1 MKVNCLNFASSNDSR
16 YLLLY
21 GSELIIKQDI
31 ADQILQSLKAQ
42 GFNDKVSLH
51 QDELDQAEEII
62 MRNVGGSLFQ
72 EKLILHLKH
81 TSGKFPEKI
90 KLILENQHLYN
101 SDNLALI
108 IESSIEKTPAS
119 GNWIKNMDEK
129 GLIVNCGKLKT
140 AEEKLW
146 LKRQLE
152 FLPKSLLPMF
162 GGSIFQNNE
171 GNLLG
176 QMNEVRLL
184 RLLFSSD
191 QGIEET
197 ETNNIVFHS
206 GLSAFELED
215 VIIDRKFEKVLQ
227 TIKFL
232 KEHDSQNSAP
242 LIWMIAKIINACLE
256 SSQAANKKSALI
268 KSGVWSSKISQYLS
282 LIKHSKAS
290 EFMKLSD
297 QMLRLDLI
305 NKGIIKSN
313 VWEQI
318 EKIILQL
325 KGVTEPQH

>member
-108 IESSIEKTPAS
+108 VESSIEKIPAS
-119 GNWIKNMDEK
+119 GNWIKNIDEK
-129 GLIVNCGKLKT
+129 GLIVSCGKLKT

-191 QGIEET
+191 QDIEET

-282 LIKHSKAS
+282 LIKHSKTS

-297 QMLRLDLI
+297 QILRLDLI

-313 VWEQI
+313 VWEQM

>member
-1 MKVNCLNFASSNDSR
+1 MKVNCLNFATSKNSR
-16 YLLLY
+16 YSFLY
-21 GSELIIKQDI
+21 GSELVIKQDI
-31 ADQILQSLKAQ
+31 ADQILQSLKLA

-51 QDELDQAEEII
+51 QDELDKAEEII
-62 MRNVGGSLFQ
+62 SRNVGGSLFQ

-90 KLILENQHLYN
+90 KMILENQHLYN

-108 IESSIEKTPAS
+108 VESSIEKTPAS
-119 GNWIKNMDEK
+119 GAWIKYIDEK
-129 GLIVNCGKLKT
+129 GLIVNCSKLKT
-140 AEEKLW
+140 NEEKIW

-184 RLLFSSD
+184 KLLFNSKQEID
-191 QGIEET
+191 ET
-197 ETNNIVFHS
+197 ETTNIVFHS

-227 TIKFL
+227 TINFL

-242 LIWMIAKIINACLE
+242 LIWMIAKIINSCLE
-256 SSQAANKKSALI
+256 ATLATNKKSALI
-268 KSGVWSSKISQYLS
+268 KSGVWSSKIGQYLN
-282 LIKHSKAS
+282 LTKNSKAS
-290 EFMKLSD
+290 EFMRLSD

-325 KGVTEPQH
+325 RGATEPQH

>member
-191 QGIEET
+191 QDIEET

-282 LIKHSKAS
+282 LIKHSKTS

-297 QMLRLDLI
+297 QVLRLDLI

>member
-227 TIKFL
+227 AIKFL

-242 LIWMIAKIINACLE
+242 LIWMIAKIVNACLE

-282 LIKHSKAS
+282 LIKHSKTS

-297 QMLRLDLI
+297 QILRLDLI

-313 VWEQI
+313 VWEQM

>member
-1 MKVNCLNFASSNDSR
+1 M
-16 YLLLY
+16 
-21 GSELIIKQDI
+21 IKQDI
-31 ADQILQSLKAQ
+31 ADQILQSLKLA

-51 QDELDQAEEII
+51 QDELDKAEEII
-62 MRNVGGSLFQ
+62 SRNVGGSLFQ

-90 KLILENQHLYN
+90 KMILENQHLYN

-108 IESSIEKTPAS
+108 VESSIEKTPAS
-119 GNWIKNMDEK
+119 GAWIKYIDEQ
-129 GLIVNCGKLKT
+129 GLIVNCSKLKT
-140 AEEKLW
+140 NEEKIW

-184 RLLFSSD
+184 KLLFNSKQEID
-191 QGIEET
+191 ET
-197 ETNNIVFHS
+197 ETTNIVFHS

-227 TIKFL
+227 TINFL

-242 LIWMIAKIINACLE
+242 LIWMIAKIINSCLE
-256 SSQAANKKSALI
+256 ATLATNKKSALI
-268 KSGVWSSKISQYLS
+268 KSGVWSSKIGQYLS
-282 LIKHSKAS
+282 LTKNSKAS
-290 EFMKLSD
+290 EFMRLSD

-325 KGVTEPQH
+325 RGATEPQH

>member
-1 MKVNCLNFASSNDSR
+1 MKINCLNFAASKNSR
-16 YLLLY
+16 YSFLY
-21 GSELIIKQDI
+21 GSELVIKQDI
-31 ADQILQSLKAQ
+31 ADQILQSLKLA

-51 QDELDQAEEII
+51 QDELDKAEEII
-62 MRNVGGSLFQ
+62 SRNVGGSLFQ

-90 KLILENQHLYN
+90 KMILENQHLYN

-108 IESSIEKTPAS
+108 VESSIEKTPAS
-119 GNWIKNMDEK
+119 GAWIKYIDEQ
-129 GLIVNCGKLKT
+129 GLIVNCSKLKT
-140 AEEKLW
+140 NEEKIW

-184 RLLFSSD
+184 KLLFNSKQEID
-191 QGIEET
+191 ET
-197 ETNNIVFHS
+197 ETTNIVFHS

-227 TIKFL
+227 TINFL
-232 KEHDSQNSAP
+232 KEHDGQNSAP
-242 LIWMIAKIINACLE
+242 LIWMIAKIINSCLE
-256 SSQAANKKSALI
+256 ATLATNKKSALI
-268 KSGVWSSKISQYLS
+268 KSGVWSSKIGQYLN
-282 LIKHSKAS
+282 LTKNSKAS
-290 EFMKLSD
+290 EFMRLSD

-325 KGVTEPQH
+325 RGATEPQH

>member
-21 GSELIIKQDI
+21 GTELIIKQDI

-129 GLIVNCGKLKT
+129 GLIVSCGKLKT
-140 AEEKLW
+140 VEEKLW

-191 QGIEET
+191 QDIEET

-282 LIKHSKAS
+282 LIKHSKTS

>member
-1 MKVNCLNFASSNDSR
+1 MKVNCLNFATSKNSR
-16 YLLLY
+16 YSFLY
-21 GSELIIKQDI
+21 GSELVIKQDI
-31 ADQILQSLKAQ
+31 ADQILQSLKLA

-51 QDELDQAEEII
+51 QDELDKAEEII
-62 MRNVGGSLFQ
+62 SRNVGGSLFQ
-72 EKLILHLKH
+72 QKLILHLKH

-90 KLILENQHLYN
+90 KMILENQHLYN

-108 IESSIEKTPAS
+108 VESSIEKTPAS
-119 GNWIKNMDEK
+119 GAWIKYIDEK
-129 GLIVNCGKLKT
+129 GLIVNCSKLKT
-140 AEEKLW
+140 NEEKIW

-184 RLLFSSD
+184 KLLFNSKQEID
-191 QGIEET
+191 ET
-197 ETNNIVFHS
+197 ETTNIVFHS

-227 TIKFL
+227 TINFL

-242 LIWMIAKIINACLE
+242 LIWMIAKIINSCLE
-256 SSQAANKKSALI
+256 ATLATNKKSALI
-268 KSGVWSSKISQYLS
+268 KSGVWSSKIGQYLS
-282 LIKHSKAS
+282 LTKNSKAS
-290 EFMKLSD
+290 EFMRLSD

-325 KGVTEPQH
+325 RGATEPQH

>member
-1 MKVNCLNFASSNDSR
+1 MKINCLNFAASKNSR
-16 YLLLY
+16 YSFLY
-21 GSELIIKQDI
+21 GSELVIKQDI
-31 ADQILQSLKAQ
+31 ADQILQSLKLA

-51 QDELDQAEEII
+51 QDELDKAEEII
-62 MRNVGGSLFQ
+62 SRNVGGSLFQ

-90 KLILENQHLYN
+90 KMILENQHLYN

-108 IESSIEKTPAS
+108 VESSIEKTPAS
-119 GNWIKNMDEK
+119 GAWIKYIDEQ
-129 GLIVNCGKLKT
+129 GLIVNCSKLKT
-140 AEEKLW
+140 NEEKIW

-184 RLLFSSD
+184 KLLFNSKQEID
-191 QGIEET
+191 ET
-197 ETNNIVFHS
+197 ETTNIVFHS

-227 TIKFL
+227 TINFL

-242 LIWMIAKIINACLE
+242 LIWMIAKIINSCLE
-256 SSQAANKKSALI
+256 ATLATNKKSALI
-268 KSGVWSSKISQYLS
+268 KSGVWSSKIGQYLS
-282 LIKHSKAS
+282 LTKNSKAS
-290 EFMKLSD
+290 EFMRLSD

-305 NKGIIKSN
+305 NKGVIKSN

-325 KGVTEPQH
+325 RGATEPQH

>member
-1 MKVNCLNFASSNDSR
+1 MKVNCLNFATSKNSR
-16 YLLLY
+16 YSFLY
-21 GSELIIKQDI
+21 GSELVIKQDI
-31 ADQILQSLKAQ
+31 ADQILQSLKLA

-51 QDELDQAEEII
+51 QDELDKAEEII
-62 MRNVGGSLFQ
+62 SRNVGGSLFQ
-72 EKLILHLKH
+72 QKLILHLKH

-90 KLILENQHLYN
+90 KMILENQHLYN

-108 IESSIEKTPAS
+108 VESSIEKTPAS
-119 GNWIKNMDEK
+119 GAWIKYIDEQ
-129 GLIVNCGKLKT
+129 GLIVNCSKLKT
-140 AEEKLW
+140 NEEKIW

-184 RLLFSSD
+184 KLLFNSKQEID
-191 QGIEET
+191 ET
-197 ETNNIVFHS
+197 ETTNIVFHS

-227 TIKFL
+227 TINFL

-242 LIWMIAKIINACLE
+242 LIWMIAKIINSCLE
-256 SSQAANKKSALI
+256 ATLATNKKSALI
-268 KSGVWSSKISQYLS
+268 KSGVWSSKIGQYLS
-282 LIKHSKAS
+282 LTKNSKAS
-290 EFMKLSD
+290 EFMRLSD

-325 KGVTEPQH
+325 RGATEPQH

>member
-184 RLLFSSD
+184 RLLFNSD
-191 QGIEET
+191 QDIEET

-282 LIKHSKAS
+282 LIKHSKTS

>member
-1 MKVNCLNFASSNDSR
+1 LKVNCLNFASSNDSR

-191 QGIEET
+191 QDIEET

-282 LIKHSKAS
+282 LIKHSKTS

>member
-140 AEEKLW
+140 TEEKLW

-191 QGIEET
+191 QDIEET

-232 KEHDSQNSAP
+232 KEHDNQNSSP

-282 LIKHSKAS
+282 LIKYSKTS

>member
-1 MKVNCLNFASSNDSR
+1 MKVNCLNFATSKNSR
-16 YLLLY
+16 YSFLY
-21 GSELIIKQDI
+21 GSELVIKQDI
-31 ADQILQSLKAQ
+31 ADQILQSLKIA

-51 QDELDQAEEII
+51 QDELDKAEEII
-62 MRNVGGSLFQ
+62 SRNVGGSLFQ

-90 KLILENQHLYN
+90 KMILENQHLYN

-108 IESSIEKTPAS
+108 VESSIEKTPAS
-119 GNWIKNMDEK
+119 GAWIKYIDEK
-129 GLIVNCGKLKT
+129 GLIVNCSKLKT
-140 AEEKLW
+140 NEEKIW

-184 RLLFSSD
+184 KLLFNSKQEID
-191 QGIEET
+191 ET
-197 ETNNIVFHS
+197 ETTNIVFHS

-227 TIKFL
+227 TINFL

-242 LIWMIAKIINACLE
+242 LIWMIAKIINSCLE
-256 SSQAANKKSALI
+256 ATLATNKKSALI
-268 KSGVWSSKISQYLS
+268 KSGVWSSKIGQYLS
-282 LIKHSKAS
+282 LTKNSKAS
-290 EFMKLSD
+290 EFMRLSD

-325 KGVTEPQH
+325 RGATEPQH

>member
-21 GSELIIKQDI
+21 GTELIIKQDI

-191 QGIEET
+191 QDIEET

-282 LIKHSKAS
+282 LIKHSKTS
-290 EFMKLSD
+290 EFMKLSE
-297 QMLRLDLI
+297 QILRLDLI

>member
-191 QGIEET
+191 QDIEET
-197 ETNNIVFHS
+197 KTNNIVFHS

-282 LIKHSKAS
+282 LIKHSKTS

-297 QMLRLDLI
+297 QILRLDLI

>member
-282 LIKHSKAS
+282 LIKHSKTS
-290 EFMKLSD
+290 EFMKLSE
-297 QMLRLDLI
+297 QILRLDLI

>member
-1 MKVNCLNFASSNDSR
+1 MKVNCLNFSDSKDSR
-16 YLLLY
+16 FLFLY
-21 GSELIIKQDI
+21 GSELIIKQNI

-51 QDELDQAEEII
+51 QDELDHAEEII
-62 MRNVGGSLFQ
+62 MRNLGGSLFQ

-108 IESSIEKTPAS
+108 VESSIEKTPAS

-129 GLIVNCGKLKT
+129 GLIVSCGKLKT

-184 RLLFSSD
+184 KLLFSPD
-191 QGIEET
+191 QDIDET

-215 VIIDRKFEKVLQ
+215 VIIDRKFKKVLQ

-242 LIWMIAKIINACLE
+242 LIWMIAKIINSCLE
-256 SSQAANKKSALI
+256 CSQATNKKSALI

-290 EFMKLSD
+290 EFMQLSD

>member
-90 KLILENQHLYN
+90 KLILENQYLYN

-140 AEEKLW
+140 TEEKLW

-191 QGIEET
+191 QDIEET

-282 LIKHSKAS
+282 LIKHSKTS

-297 QMLRLDLI
+297 QILRLDLI

-313 VWEQI
+313 VWEQM

>member
-1 MKVNCLNFASSNDSR
+1 M
-16 YLLLY
+16 
-21 GSELIIKQDI
+21 IKQDI
-31 ADQILQSLKAQ
+31 ADQILQSLKLA

-51 QDELDQAEEII
+51 QDELDKAEEII
-62 MRNVGGSLFQ
+62 SRNVGGSLFQ

-90 KLILENQHLYN
+90 KMILENQHLYN
-101 SDNLALI
+101 SDNLALVV
-108 IESSIEKTPAS
+108 ESSIEKTPAS
-119 GNWIKNMDEK
+119 GAWIKYIDEQ
-129 GLIVNCGKLKT
+129 GLIVNCSKLKT
-140 AEEKLW
+140 NEEKIW

-184 RLLFSSD
+184 KLLFNSKQEID
-191 QGIEET
+191 ET
-197 ETNNIVFHS
+197 ETTNIVFHS

-227 TIKFL
+227 TINFL

-242 LIWMIAKIINACLE
+242 LIWMIAKIINSCLE
-256 SSQAANKKSALI
+256 ATLATNKKSALI
-268 KSGVWSSKISQYLS
+268 KSGVWSSKIGQYLS
-282 LIKHSKAS
+282 LTKNSKAS
-290 EFMKLSD
+290 EFMRLSD

-325 KGVTEPQH
+325 RGATEPKH

>member
-129 GLIVNCGKLKT
+129 GLIVSCGKLKT
-140 AEEKLW
+140 VEEKLW

-191 QGIEET
+191 QDIEET

-282 LIKHSKAS
+282 LTKHSKTS

-297 QMLRLDLI
+297 QILRLDLI

-313 VWEQI
+313 VWEQM

>member
-1 MKVNCLNFASSNDSR
+1 MKVNCLNFATSKNSR
-16 YLLLY
+16 YSFLY
-21 GSELIIKQDI
+21 GSELVIKQDI
-31 ADQILQSLKAQ
+31 ADQILQSLKLA

-51 QDELDQAEEII
+51 QDELDKAEEII
-62 MRNVGGSLFQ
+62 SRNVGGSLFQ

-90 KLILENQHLYN
+90 KIILENQHLYN

-108 IESSIEKTPAS
+108 VESSIEKTPAS
-119 GNWIKNMDEK
+119 GAWIKYIDEQ
-129 GLIVNCGKLKT
+129 GLIVNCSQLKT
-140 AEEKLW
+140 NEEKIW

-176 QMNEVRLL
+176 QMNEVHLL
-184 RLLFSSD
+184 KLLFNSKQEID
-191 QGIEET
+191 ET
-197 ETNNIVFHS
+197 ETTNIVFHS

-227 TIKFL
+227 TINFL

-242 LIWMIAKIINACLE
+242 LIWMIAKIINSCLE
-256 SSQAANKKSALI
+256 ATLATNKKSALI
-268 KSGVWSSKISQYLS
+268 KSGVWSSKIGQYLS
-282 LIKHSKAS
+282 LTKNSKAS
-290 EFMKLSD
+290 EFMRLSD

-325 KGVTEPQH
+325 RGATEPQH

>member
-191 QGIEET
+191 QDIEET

-282 LIKHSKAS
+282 LIKYSKTS

-313 VWEQI
+313 VWEQM

>member
-108 IESSIEKTPAS
+108 VESSIEKTPAS

-129 GLIVNCGKLKT
+129 GLIVSCGKLKT

-191 QGIEET
+191 QDIEET

-282 LIKHSKAS
+282 LIKHSKTS

-297 QMLRLDLI
+297 QILRLDLI

-313 VWEQI
+313 VWEQM

>member
-1 MKVNCLNFASSNDSR
+1 MKVNCLNFAASKNSR
-16 YLLLY
+16 YSFLY
-21 GSELIIKQDI
+21 GSELVIKQDI
-31 ADQILQSLKAQ
+31 ADQILQSLKLA

-51 QDELDQAEEII
+51 QDELDKAEEII
-62 MRNVGGSLFQ
+62 SRNVGGSLFQ

-90 KLILENQHLYN
+90 KMILENQHLYN

-108 IESSIEKTPAS
+108 VESSIEKTPAS
-119 GNWIKNMDEK
+119 GAWIKYIDEQ
-129 GLIVNCGKLKT
+129 GLIVNCSKLKT
-140 AEEKLW
+140 NEEKIW

-184 RLLFSSD
+184 KLLFNSKQEID
-191 QGIEET
+191 ET
-197 ETNNIVFHS
+197 ETTNIVFHS

-227 TIKFL
+227 TINFL

-242 LIWMIAKIINACLE
+242 LIWMIAKIINSCLE
-256 SSQAANKKSALI
+256 ATLATNKKSALI
-268 KSGVWSSKISQYLS
+268 KSGVWSSKIGQYLS
-282 LIKHSKAS
+282 LTKNSKAS
-290 EFMKLSD
+290 EFMRLSD

-325 KGVTEPQH
+325 RGATEPQH

>member
-191 QGIEET
+191 QDIEET

-282 LIKHSKAS
+282 LIKHSKTS

-297 QMLRLDLI
+297 QILRLDLI

-313 VWEQI
+313 VWEQM

>member
-1 MKVNCLNFASSNDSR
+1 V
-16 YLLLY
+16 
-21 GSELIIKQDI
+21 IKQDI
-31 ADQILQSLKAQ
+31 ADQILQSLKLA

-51 QDELDQAEEII
+51 QDELDKAEEII
-62 MRNVGGSLFQ
+62 SRNVGGSLFQ

-90 KLILENQHLYN
+90 KMILENQHLYN

-108 IESSIEKTPAS
+108 VESSIEKTPAS
-119 GNWIKNMDEK
+119 GAWIKFIDEK
-129 GLIVNCGKLKT
+129 GLIVNCSKLKT
-140 AEEKLW
+140 NEEKIW

-184 RLLFSSD
+184 KLLFNSKQEID
-191 QGIEET
+191 ET
-197 ETNNIVFHS
+197 ETTNIVFHS

-227 TIKFL
+227 TINFL

-242 LIWMIAKIINACLE
+242 LIWMIAKIINSCLE
-256 SSQAANKKSALI
+256 ATLATNKKSALI
-268 KSGVWSSKISQYLS
+268 KSGVWSSKIGQYLS
-282 LIKHSKAS
+282 LTKNSKAS
-290 EFMKLSD
+290 EFMRLSD

-325 KGVTEPQH
+325 RGATEPQH

>member
-1 MKVNCLNFASSNDSR
+1 MKVNCLNFSDSKDSR
-16 YLLLY
+16 YLFLY

-51 QDELDQAEEII
+51 QDELDQAEDII

-108 IESSIEKTPAS
+108 IESSIEKTPTS
-119 GNWIKNMDEK
+119 GNWIKNIDEK
-129 GLIVNCGKLKT
+129 GLIVSCGKLKT

-184 RLLFSSD
+184 KLLFSSD
-191 QGIEET
+191 QDIDET

-282 LIKHSKAS
+282 LIKHSKTS

>member
-1 MKVNCLNFASSNDSR
+1 MKINCLNFAASKNSR
-16 YLLLY
+16 YSFLY
-21 GSELIIKQDI
+21 GSELVIKQDI
-31 ADQILQSLKAQ
+31 ADQILQSLKLA

-51 QDELDQAEEII
+51 QDELDKAEEII
-62 MRNVGGSLFQ
+62 SRNVGGSLFQ

-90 KLILENQHLYN
+90 KMILENQHLYN

-108 IESSIEKTPAS
+108 VESSIEKTPAS
-119 GNWIKNMDEK
+119 GAWIKYIDEQ
-129 GLIVNCGKLKT
+129 GLIVNCSKLKT
-140 AEEKLW
+140 NEEKIW

-184 RLLFSSD
+184 KLLFNSKQEID
-191 QGIEET
+191 ET
-197 ETNNIVFHS
+197 ETTNIIFHS

-215 VIIDRKFEKVLQ
+215 VIINRKFEKVLQ
-227 TIKFL
+227 TINFL
-232 KEHDSQNSAP
+232 KEHDGQNSAP
-242 LIWMIAKIINACLE
+242 LIWMIAKIINSCLE
-256 SSQAANKKSALI
+256 ATLATNKKSALI
-268 KSGVWSSKISQYLS
+268 KSGVWSSKIGQYLN
-282 LIKHSKAS
+282 LTKNSKAS
-290 EFMKLSD
+290 EFMRLSD

-305 NKGIIKSN
+305 NKGVIKSN

-325 KGVTEPQH
+325 RGATEPQH

>member
-1 MKVNCLNFASSNDSR
+1 LKVNCLNFSDSKDSR
-16 YLLLY
+16 YLFLY

-51 QDELDQAEEII
+51 QDELDQAEDII

-108 IESSIEKTPAS
+108 IESSIEKTPTS
-119 GNWIKNMDEK
+119 GNWIKNIDEK
-129 GLIVNCGKLKT
+129 GLIVSCGKLKT

-184 RLLFSSD
+184 KLLFSSD
-191 QGIEET
+191 QDIDET

-282 LIKHSKAS
+282 LIKHSKTS

>member
-140 AEEKLW
+140 MEEKLW

-191 QGIEET
+191 QDIEET

-282 LIKHSKAS
+282 LIKHSKTS

>member
-282 LIKHSKAS
+282 LIKHSKTS

-297 QMLRLDLI
+297 QILRLDLI

-313 VWEQI
+313 VWEQM

>member
-282 LIKHSKAS
+282 LIKHSKTS

-313 VWEQI
+313 VWEQM

>member
-1 MKVNCLNFASSNDSR
+1 M
-16 YLLLY
+16 
-21 GSELIIKQDI
+21 IKQDI
-31 ADQILQSLKAQ
+31 ADQILQSLKLA

-51 QDELDQAEEII
+51 QDELEKAEEII
-62 MRNVGGSLFQ
+62 SRNVGGSLFQ

-81 TSGKFPEKI
+81 ISGKFPEKI
-90 KLILENQHLYN
+90 KMILENQHLYN

-108 IESSIEKTPAS
+108 VESSIEKTPAS
-119 GNWIKNMDEK
+119 GAWIKYIDEK
-129 GLIVNCGKLKT
+129 GLIVNCSKLKT
-140 AEEKLW
+140 NEEKIW

-184 RLLFSSD
+184 KLLFNSKQEID
-191 QGIEET
+191 ET
-197 ETNNIVFHS
+197 ETTNIVFHS

-227 TIKFL
+227 TINFL

-242 LIWMIAKIINACLE
+242 LIWMIAKIINSCLE
-256 SSQAANKKSALI
+256 ATLATNKKSALI
-268 KSGVWSSKISQYLS
+268 KSGVWSSKIGQYLS
-282 LIKHSKAS
+282 LTKNSKAS
-290 EFMKLSD
+290 EFMRLSD

-325 KGVTEPQH
+325 RGATEPQH

>member
-119 GNWIKNMDEK
+119 GNWIKNIDEK
-129 GLIVNCGKLKT
+129 GLFVSCGKLKT

-191 QGIEET
+191 QDIEET

-282 LIKHSKAS
+282 LIKHSKTS

>member
-1 MKVNCLNFASSNDSR
+1 MKINCLNFAASKNSR
-16 YLLLY
+16 YSFLY
-21 GSELIIKQDI
+21 GSELVIKQDI
-31 ADQILQSLKAQ
+31 ADQILQSLKLA

-51 QDELDQAEEII
+51 QDELDKAEEII
-62 MRNVGGSLFQ
+62 SRNVGGSLFQ

-90 KLILENQHLYN
+90 KMILENQHLYN

-108 IESSIEKTPAS
+108 VESSIEKTPAS
-119 GNWIKNMDEK
+119 GAWIKYIDEQ
-129 GLIVNCGKLKT
+129 GLIVNCSKLKT
-140 AEEKLW
+140 NEEKIW

-184 RLLFSSD
+184 KLLFNSKQEID
-191 QGIEET
+191 ET
-197 ETNNIVFHS
+197 ETTNIVFHS

-227 TIKFL
+227 TINFL

-242 LIWMIAKIINACLE
+242 LIWMIAKIINSCLE
-256 SSQAANKKSALI
+256 ATLATNKKSALI
-268 KSGVWSSKISQYLS
+268 KSGVWSSKIGQYLN
-282 LIKHSKAS
+282 LTKNSKAS
-290 EFMKLSD
+290 EFMRLSD

-305 NKGIIKSN
+305 NKGVIKSN

-325 KGVTEPQH
+325 RGATEPQH